1 MSPFHRCTAR
11 GQRVKETIPY
21 LTVEISS
28 HWPVLLPHSSPQEG
42 MEPPANPVTFWWV
55 PRSPSIASGS
65 SRGSPSSAI
74 WRSCGAS
81 AEASILIEAP
91 GAASLSP
98 TQRPDRWPSVLGVL
112 LGRGCAESVSHWATA
127 HQWVI
132 RDPMEM
138 VGGIPGKGWSVGW
151 VSGSFQ
157 VTVTGAAQA
166 SPELPDCI
174 MWV

>member
-1 MSPFHRCTAR
+1 MEKLWCIGR
-11 GQRVKETIPY
+11 GFRSDKGTWSCLSVPNTETGQ
-21 LTVEISS
+21 V
-28 HWPVLLPHSSPQEG
+28 
-42 MEPPANPVTFWWV
+42 AK
-55 PRSPSIASGS
+55 
-65 SRGSPSSAI
+65 
-74 WRSCGAS
+74 
-81 AEASILIEAP
+81 
-91 GAASLSP
+91 
-98 TQRPDRWPSVLGVL
+98 SVLGVL

-127 HQWVI
+127 HQSVI

>member
-1 MSPFHRCTAR
+1 MEKLWCIGRGFHSDR
-11 GQRVKETIPY
+11 GAWSGLSVPNTETGQ
-21 LTVEISS
+21 V
-28 HWPVLLPHSSPQEG
+28 
-42 MEPPANPVTFWWV
+42 AK
-55 PRSPSIASGS
+55 
-65 SRGSPSSAI
+65 
-74 WRSCGAS
+74 
-81 AEASILIEAP
+81 
-91 GAASLSP
+91 
-98 TQRPDRWPSVLGVL
+98 SVLGVL

-174 MWV
+174 TWV